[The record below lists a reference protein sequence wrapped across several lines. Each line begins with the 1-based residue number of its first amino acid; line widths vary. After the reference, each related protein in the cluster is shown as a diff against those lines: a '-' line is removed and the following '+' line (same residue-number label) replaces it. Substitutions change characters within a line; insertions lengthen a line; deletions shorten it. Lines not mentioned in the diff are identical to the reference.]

1 MNINTTA
8 KLRINTMSFILFI
21 LLANPAKA
29 FQPMVLGVPNF
40 KPYTFQEHNKLA
52 GSAIAP
58 VSLALKDSQVKFTL
72 RLYDNY
78 SLLLKALRKD
88 EIQGFFLASKNLER
102 DKYAVFSKP
111 VTFNNWSWFVL
122 NKSDVDVRDRDFKIN
137 SKVATVGKT
146 NTYRWLTRS
155 GYQVLSSDIKQLP
168 NLLITNQVDA
178 VFVAQAVF
186 ESRVQSLAIHPKTFV
201 KTVEVKK
208 PFSIYISKYYLQ
220 SNEGFMKV
228 LNGHISTGEF

>member
-1 MNINTTA
+1 MNIYKTLKSNIT
-8 KLRINTMSFILFI
+8 KLSFILFI
-21 LLANPAKA
+21 LLANPTKA
-29 FQPMVLGVPNF
+29 FEPMVLGVPNF
-40 KPYTFQEHNKLA
+40 KPYSFQEHNKLV
-52 GSAIAP
+52 GSAIIP
-58 VSLALKDSQVKFTL
+58 VSLALKGSQVKFTL

-122 NKSDVDVRDRDFKIN
+122 NKSDVDVSDRDFKIN

-155 GYQVLSSDIKQLP
+155 GFQVLSSDINNLP
-168 NLLITNQVDA
+168 NLLITKQVDA

-186 ESRVQSLAIHPKTFV
+186 ESRMKSLAIHPRH
-201 KTVEVKK
+201 
-208 PFSIYISKYYLQ
+208 L
-220 SNEGFMKV
+220 
-228 LNGHISTGEF
+228 